1 MNRIAANPLMIT
13 TGEYWLIES
22 SAPETAWPRPGDSSD
37 VAVTVALDQSG
48 MVLLVAGAVVV
59 LVGLVVIAVADRHK
73 QPRCAMDPRRCS
85 VACRGLTSG
94 RPRCPQSRG
103 SGSVALERVWP
114 PGWPGKVAEAQE
126 ARANYYLQHD
136 H

>member
-48 MVLLVAGAVVV
+48 MVLLVACCW
-59 LVGLVVIAVADRHK
+59 R
-73 QPRCAMDPRRCS
+73 
-85 VACRGLTSG
+85 CRGASWASRDCGRRPTQTTALRNGSSTLLRCLPRPDVGAPSLPSEPRQRVSG
-94 RPRCPQSRG
+94 
-103 SGSVALERVWP
+103 A
-114 PGWPGKVAEAQE
+114 
-126 ARANYYLQHD
+126 
-136 H
+136 

>member
-48 MVLLVAGAVVV
+48 MVLLVACC
-59 LVGLVVIAVADRHK
+59 LLL
-73 QPRCAMDPRRCS
+73 
-85 VACRGLTSG
+85 VACCLLL
-94 RPRCPQSRG
+94 
-103 SGSVALERVWP
+103 ALSWC
-114 PGWPGKVAEAQE
+114 
-126 ARANYYLQHD
+126 
-136 H
+136 